1 MVWKVLESEYLHKEQ
16 WLTLRKEKCELPNG
30 KVIQGYYVLEYPDW
44 VNVLALTED
53 NKVILVK
60 QYRHALGQVG
70 IEVPGGVIDEG
81 ETPEEACRRELLEE
95 TGYVFDQYHYLGKIC
110 ANPATTTNFTHMYL
124 ATGGKKVA
132 EQQLDDTEEV
142 EVLFHSINE
151 VKELLLQNSITQSL
165 HVNCIMYGMIKLGEM
180 RL

>member
-1 MVWKVLESEYLHKEQ
+1 MTWKVLEYTYLHKDN
-16 WLTLRKEKCELPNG
+16 WLTVRKDTCELPNG
-30 KVIQGYYVLEYPDW
+30 KVISGYYVLEYPDW

-53 NKVILVK
+53 NKVVLVK

-70 IEVPGGVIDEG
+70 MEVPGGVIDEG

-95 TGYVFDQYHYLGKIC
+95 TGYEFEQYHYLGKIC

-132 EQQLDDTEEV
+132 EQQLDDTEDV
-142 EVLFHSINE
+142 EVLFHSIDE
-151 VKELLLQNSITQSL
+151 VKAFLLQNTIMQSL
-165 HVNCIMYGMIKLGEM
+165 HVNCIMYGLIKLGEM

>member
-1 MVWKVLESEYLHKEQ
+1 MTWKVLASTYLHKDN
-16 WLTLRKEKCELPNG
+16 WLTVRKDTCELPNG
-30 KVIQGYYVLEYPDW
+30 KVISGYYVLEYPDW

-53 NKVILVK
+53 NKVVLVK

-95 TGYVFDQYHYLGKIC
+95 TGYEFEQYHYLGKIC
-110 ANPATTTNFTHMYL
+110 ANPATTTNFTHMFL
-124 ATGGKKVA
+124 ATGGRKVA
-132 EQQLDDTEEV
+132 EQQLDDTEDV
-142 EVLFHSINE
+142 EVLFHSIAE
-151 VKELLLQNSITQSL
+151 VKAFLLQNTIMQSL
-165 HVNCIMYGMIKLGEM
+165 HVNCIMYGLIKLGEM

>member
-1 MVWKVLESEYLHKEQ
+1 MKWKVLESTYLFKED
-16 WLTLRKEKCELPNG
+16 WLTIRKEKCELPNG
-30 KVIQGYYVLEYPDW
+30 KVIPGYYVLEYPDW

-60 QYRHALGQVG
+60 QYRHALGQIG

-95 TGYVFDQYHYLGKIC
+95 TGYVFEQYHYLGKIC

-142 EVLFHSINE
+142 EVLFHSIDE
-151 VKELLLQNSITQSL
+151 VKELLFQNSITQSL
-165 HVNCIMYGMIKLGEM
+165 HVNCIMYCRKQ
-180 RL
+180 

>member
-1 MVWKVLESEYLHKEQ
+1 MKWKVLESTYLFKED
-16 WLTLRKEKCELPNG
+16 WLTIRKEKCELPNG
-30 KVIQGYYVLEYPDW
+30 KVIPGYYVLEYPDW

-60 QYRHALGQVG
+60 QYRHALGQIG

-95 TGYVFDQYHYLGKIC
+95 TGYVFEQYHYLGKIC

-142 EVLFHSINE
+142 EVLFHSIDE
-151 VKELLLQNSITQSL
+151 VKELLFQNSITQSL

-180 RL
+180 HL

>member
-1 MVWKVLESEYLHKEQ
+1 MKWKVLGSTYLHKDD
-16 WLTLRKEKCELPNG
+16 WLTVRKDKCELPNG
-30 KVIQGYYVLEYPDW
+30 KVIPGYYVLEYPDW

-53 NKVILVK
+53 NKVVLVK

-70 IEVPGGVIDEG
+70 MEVPGGVIDEG

-95 TGYVFDQYHYLGKIC
+95 TGYEFEQYHYLGKIC

-132 EQQLDDTEEV
+132 EQQLAETEDV
-142 EVLFHSINE
+142 EVLFHSIDE
-151 VKELLLQNSITQSL
+151 VKAFLLQNTIMQSL
-165 HVNCIMYGMIKLGEM
+165 HVNCIMYGLIKLG
-180 RL
+180 

>member
-1 MVWKVLESEYLHKEQ
+1 MKWKVLESTYLHKDD
-16 WLTLRKEKCELPNG
+16 WLTVRKDKCELPNG
-30 KVIQGYYVLEYPDW
+30 KVISGYYVLEYPDW
-44 VNVLALTED
+44 VNVFALTED

-81 ETPEEACRRELLEE
+81 ETPEEACKRELLEE
-95 TGYVFDQYHYLGKIC
+95 TGYQFEQFHYLGKIC

-142 EVLFHSINE
+142 EVLLQSIEE
-151 VKELLLQNSITQSL
+151 VKEHVQQNRIMQSL
-165 HVNCIMYGMIKLGEM
+165 HVNCIIYAMMKLGEI